1 MRGLLL
7 GLTSGA
13 NCLATCAPML
23 LSLLAAEAGTS
34 RNRFGLL
41 GFFLLGWAVAYSALG
56 ALAWRFGV
64 AIQQWPAWNSLIL
77 CLGLMTCAVLLLW
90 YGFRPGPTEQKRVGR
105 LPPCVNRR
113 SYRTPGLALAGGF
126 VTGINPCAPVL
137 LAFAAAAQSRA
148 LLEAIT
154 FFLWFFLGTAV
165 YLLPLPLLGFLGR
178 WDRLRLVAR
187 FAVGLM
193 GAYYLYAGLL
203 LFITGTQWPLVKP

>member
-1 MRGLLL
+1 MKGLLL
-7 GLTSGA
+7 GLASGA

-23 LSLLAAEAGTS
+23 LALLAADAGT
-34 RNRFGLL
+34 NRHRYGSL
-41 GFFLLGWAVAYSALG
+41 GFFLLGRAVAYAALG
-56 ALAWRFGV
+56 ALAWRFGS
-64 AIQQWPAWNSLIL
+64 AIQQWPTWHSLIL
-77 CLGLMTCAVLLLW
+77 GLALMTCAVLLLW
-90 YGFRPGPTEQKRVGR
+90 YGFGPSPAEQKREGR

-113 SYRTPGLALAGGF
+113 SYRTPGLALAGG
-126 VTGINPCAPVL
+126 VLTGINPCAPVL
-137 LAFAAAAQSRA
+137 LAFTAAAQSGA

-165 YLLPLPLLGFLGR
+165 YLLPLPLLGFVGR

-203 LFITGTQWPLVKP
+203 LIIRGTQWLRVKP